1 MTTGIVRIQVLTNLD
16 FIVHVMM
23 LGCWLLLCSSL
34 ASTDHHFRNFQPIWI
49 VDRMTVRNVKLGD
62 FDEDNITDSTVLL
75 HVPRCFFMKNSEW
88 IDFEQ
93 EWINKCT
100 YITCIYTFFHT
111 HTYIHIYTYICAKSM
126 VYDLHITNV
135 CTSSI

>member
-111 HTYIHIYTYICAKSM
+111 HTHIYIYIHIFVQNQWCMIYI
-126 VYDLHITNV
+126 
-135 CTSSI
+135 